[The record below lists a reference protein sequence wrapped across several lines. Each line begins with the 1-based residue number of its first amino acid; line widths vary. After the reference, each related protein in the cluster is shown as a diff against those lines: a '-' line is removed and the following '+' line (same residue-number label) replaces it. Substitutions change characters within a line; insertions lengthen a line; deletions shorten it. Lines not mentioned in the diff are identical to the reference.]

1 MSPALKMAKTI
12 SFPPAESEL
21 ILTLP
26 RKTAIKHCP
35 GDPFGEDLA
44 AGGITLDPSIAYQ
57 SVDFIGAELSQ

>member
-26 RKTAIKHCP
+26 RKAAIKHCS
-35 GDPFGEDLA
+35 GDPLA
-44 AGGITLDPSIAYQ
+44 KIRGRRDNARPEHSLSKRQ
-57 SVDFIGAELSQ
+57 FHWAELSQ

>member
-26 RKTAIKHCP
+26 RKAAIKHCS
-35 GDPFGEDLA
+35 GDPFGEDPRP
-44 AGGITLDPSIAYQ
+44 AG
-57 SVDFIGAELSQ
+57 